1 MIRQHIFAIV
11 HASAAGALTSIA
23 DQPTGEFV
31 TVVGNDGIEHQ
42 VEELHG
48 GFAYIGQRDAWIM
61 VLASGIDAGF
71 DAMRQVVPAGS
82 VVELAVLA
90 EGWPELDEAPDVNKA
105 IALDEWIAVNVDGGD
120 LANSATWNTTNRT
133 MIEAV
138 GGLFLDDFT
147 INSVYVD

>member
-31 TVVGNDGIEHQ
+31 TVLGNDGIEHQ

-48 GFAYIGQRDAWIM
+48 GFAYIGQRGMWIM
-61 VLASGIDAGF
+61 VLASGTDAGF
-71 DAMRQVVPAGS
+71 DAMRQVAPAGS
-82 VVELAVLA
+82 VVELAALT
-90 EGWPELDEAPDVNKA
+90 EGWPELNEAPMSTEHDRANDWLIANGYSA
-105 IALDEWIAVNVDGGD
+105 IVD
-120 LANSATWNTTNRT
+120 AQTRRS
-133 MIEAV
+133 IVEYV
-138 GGLFLDDFT
+138 GNLFLDGFT